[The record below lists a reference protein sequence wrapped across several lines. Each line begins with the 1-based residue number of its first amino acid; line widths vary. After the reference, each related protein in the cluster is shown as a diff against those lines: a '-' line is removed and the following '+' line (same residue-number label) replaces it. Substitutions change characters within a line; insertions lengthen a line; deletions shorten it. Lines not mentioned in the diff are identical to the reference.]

1 MFGSVKM
8 AEAAENGWNGLTMQ
22 SESELLQSAQKTDK
36 TARTFV
42 REEKKRLRAE
52 EEKEL
57 SPYMETTKE
66 ERAFLRAI
74 RAGIAV
80 SAATATLC
88 TVYLIHPFTPQ
99 DIVNSSAQ
107 FGSVIET
114 GVLTSGHAAVKTA
127 KVISSA
133 TEHAASEVQKQIEA
147 SRAKKAADAALKEQM
162 MQKTLDL
169 YNGDSA
175 ALANGKDAA
184 NPEKVEEENTNQGPV
199 IYEKNPETGE
209 MEVADIPDTLHYIEN
224 DYNVLLTT
232 SIGPMLYMNQAD
244 SHWGDYKIGGMDNMS
259 HYGCGPTTV
268 AMIANSFSHGG
279 VAVTPQDVAEWAWEN
294 KLYQLH
300 GGSFHSLI
308 PEGLAHY
315 GMQVESVTDL
325 SAKNVRELLDDGH
338 ILVALMGKGQFSDSG
353 HFVVLAENAP
363 NGGVMLADP
372 FNFTNCEKTWDLKD
386 ILTELKTASDAGGPL
401 WAVSQMPQQ

>member
-99 DIVNSSAQ
+99 DIVNTSAQ

-114 GVLTSGHAAVKTA
+114 GVQTSGHVAVKTA

-133 TEHAASEVQKQIEA
+133 TEHAASEIQKQIEA
-147 SRAKKAADAALKEQM
+147 SRAKKLQM
-162 MQKTLDL
+162 L
-169 YNGDSA
+169 
-175 ALANGKDAA
+175 
-184 NPEKVEEENTNQGPV
+184 
-199 IYEKNPETGE
+199 
-209 MEVADIPDTLHYIEN
+209 
-224 DYNVLLTT
+224 
-232 SIGPMLYMNQAD
+232 
-244 SHWGDYKIGGMDNMS
+244 
-259 HYGCGPTTV
+259 C
-268 AMIANSFSHGG
+268 
-279 VAVTPQDVAEWAWEN
+279 
-294 KLYQLH
+294 
-300 GGSFHSLI
+300 
-308 PEGLAHY
+308 
-315 GMQVESVTDL
+315 
-325 SAKNVRELLDDGH
+325 
-338 ILVALMGKGQFSDSG
+338 
-353 HFVVLAENAP
+353 
-363 NGGVMLADP
+363 
-372 FNFTNCEKTWDLKD
+372 
-386 ILTELKTASDAGGPL
+386 
-401 WAVSQMPQQ
+401 